1 MSGKIALL
9 NIEMFFGQSF
19 IPSFLEQV
27 RPHHQK
33 APLQALWTA
42 AVLQVFLQGDADHE
56 IQPQQARQALRRLLR
71 SADLGGGRRR
81 ESFLRKFYSL

>member
-9 NIEMFFGQSF
+9 LGQSF

-33 APLQALWTA
+33 APLQALWPA

-56 IQPQQARQALRRLLR
+56 IQPQQAGQALRRLLR
-71 SADLGGGRRR
+71 SADLRCGRRR